1 MARRDA
7 KEIRMRRWH
16 IRRPSPSMLVAVLA
30 LFVALG
36 GTVYAASSING
47 KTIKK
52 NSLPGN
58 RIKKKT
64 ATGDRL
70 KNNTITGTQVNE
82 SSLGKVPTAALADKA
97 TTADT
102 ATTALSANPPAY
114 AHILPN
120 GSVDSGDA
128 LNISNANVSHPEEG
142 VYCLSGLSV
151 KPHVVLTEV
160 DSGDG
165 PGVTESSVLMS
176 NFIVCPPS
184 ANAEIVTFTPDT
196 IEFKDYGGGLYVV
209 VF

>member
-1 MARRDA
+1 
-7 KEIRMRRWH
+7 MRSWH
-16 IRRPSPSMLVAVLA
+16 IPRPSPAMLVAVLA

-58 RIKKKT
+58 RIKKKS

-70 KNNTITGTQVNE
+70 KNDTITGTQVNE
-82 SSLGKVPTAALADKA
+82 STLGKVPTAALADKA
-97 TTADT
+97 TTAE
-102 ATTALSANPPAY
+102 TALSANPPAY

-120 GSVDSGDA
+120 GNVDSGDA
-128 LNISNANVSHPEEG
+128 LNISNANVIHPEEG

-151 KPHVVLTEV
+151 KPHVVLAEV

-165 PGVTESSVLMS
+165 PGVTEASVLMS
-176 NFIVCPPS
+176 NFIACPPS
-184 ANAEIVTFTPDT
+184 ATAEIVTYDPSTV
-196 IEFKDYGGGLYVV
+196 EFRDYGGGLYVV

>member
-1 MARRDA
+1 
-7 KEIRMRRWH
+7 MRHWH
-16 IRRPSPSMLVAVLA
+16 IPRPSPAMVIAVLA

-64 ATGDRL
+64 VTGNQI
-70 KNNTITGTQVNE
+70 KNDAITGTQVNE
-82 SSLGKVPTAALADKA
+82 STLGKVPSAALADKA
-97 TTADT
+97 TLATTAET
-102 ATTALSANPPAY
+102 ATTALSANPAAY
-114 AHILPN
+114 AHILPD
-120 GSVDSGDA
+120 GTVDSSDT
-128 LNISNANVSHPEEG
+128 LNVSNANVTHPEEG
-142 VYCLSGLSV
+142 VYCLTGLS
-151 KPHVVLTEV
+151 KAHVVLAQV

-165 PGVTESSVLMS
+165 PGVTETSVLMN

-184 ANAEIVTFTPDT
+184 SSAEIVTYDPST
-196 IEFKDYGGGLYVV
+196 IEFRDYGGGLYVV

>member
-1 MARRDA
+1 
-7 KEIRMRRWH
+7 MRH
-16 IRRPSPSMLVAVLA
+16 VPRPSASMIVALLA

-47 KTIKK
+47 KSVKK

-58 RIKKKT
+58 RIKQKT
-64 ATGDRL
+64 VTGNRL
-70 KNNTITGTQVNE
+70 KNNTVTGTQINE
-82 SSLGKVPTAALADKA
+82 ATLGKVPSA

-120 GSVDSGDA
+120 GSVDGGDA
-128 LNISNANVSHPEEG
+128 LNITSANVTHPEAG
-142 VYCLSGLSV
+142 VYCLSGLSI
-151 KPHVVLTEV
+151 KPHVILAEV

-165 PGVTESSVLMS
+165 PGVTETSVLMN
-176 NFIVCPPS
+176 NFIECPPS
-184 ANAEIVTFTPDT
+184 SNAEIVTYDPST
-196 IEFKDYGGGLYVV
+196 IEFRDYGGGLYVV

>member
-1 MARRDA
+1 
-7 KEIRMRRWH
+7 MRHWH
-16 IRRPSPSMLVAVLA
+16 IPRPSPAMVIAVLA

-36 GTVYAASSING
+36 GTVYAASAING

-64 ATGDRL
+64 VTGTQI
-70 KNNTITGTQVNE
+70 KNDAITGTQVNE
-82 SSLGKVPTAALADKA
+82 STLGKVPSAAVADKATLADKA

-114 AHILPN
+114 AHIFPN
-120 GSVDSGDA
+120 GTVDGSDT
-128 LNISNANVSHPEEG
+128 LNISNANVTHPEEG
-142 VYCLSGLSV
+142 VYCLVGLSV
-151 KPHVVLTEV
+151 KPHVVLAEV

-165 PGVTESSVLMS
+165 PGVTETSVLMG

-184 ANAEIVTFTPDT
+184 SNAEIVTYTPNE
-196 IEFKDYGGGLYVV
+196 IEFTDYGGGLYVV